1 MTSDERNR
9 AITRAVVMSI
19 AGVAAAY
26 ALFLLREAL
35 LTIYIAGL
43 LAVGLSPLV
52 RRLERGRLLNGRIRL
67 PRWLAILS
75 LYVTFL
81 LTVAFILALVVPP
94 IVAQMRGLIQ
104 TLPTYADRLQTFLI
118 QRNVVD
124 PTWEWK
130 SAFADMQVPTVALS
144 GLFGALTGVFGLLG
158 KVITILILPFYL
170 LLESASLSKGA
181 LSLVSRENRARVDRI
196 MRDVTVKVGAWLGG
210 QLLLAAIIGIT
221 ATIGFWLI
229 GVPYF
234 YVLGL
239 IAAVGEMI
247 PVVGP
252 ILAAVPAIA
261 LAATVSPQTALFTAL
276 YCWGQQFV
284 ENNFLVPR
292 IMERQVGVSPV
303 TIMISLLV
311 GSTLLGF
318 LGAIL
323 AVPTA
328 AIVQV
333 LVQEFLNNDQPEQA
347 GPATPA

>member
-1 MTSDERNR
+1 MTAGERNR

-26 ALFLLREAL
+26 ALFLLREVL

-43 LAVGLSPLV
+43 LAVGLSPIV

-104 TLPTYADRLQTFLI
+104 ALPVYADRLQTVLV
-118 QRNVVD
+118 QRNLVD
-124 PTWEWK
+124 PAWEWK
-130 SAFADMQVPTVALS
+130 SAFADMQVPTVAIS

-158 KVITILILPFYL
+158 KIITVLILPFYL
-170 LLESASLSKGA
+170 LLESSSLRKGA
-181 LSLVSRENRARVDRI
+181 LSLVSRDNRARVDRI

-221 ATIGFWLI
+221 ATVGFWLI

-252 ILAAVPAIA
+252 ILASVPAIA

-303 TIMISLLV
+303 TIMIALLV

-333 LVQEFLNNDQPEQA
+333 LVQEYLNNDEAEQT
-347 GPATPA
+347 G

>member
-1 MTSDERNR
+1 MTTREEHNR
-9 AITRAVVMSI
+9 VIARAVVM
-19 AGVAAAY
+19 AVVGVAAAY
-26 ALFLLREAL
+26 ALYLLREAL

-43 LAVGLSPLV
+43 LAVGLSPIV
-52 RRLERGRLLNGRIRL
+52 RRLERGRLLKGRIRL
-67 PRWLAILS
+67 PRWVAILS

-81 LTVAFILALVVPP
+81 LTVAFILGLVVPP
-94 IVAQMRGLIQ
+94 IVSQMRELIQ
-104 TLPTYADRLQTFLI
+104 DLPKYAGRLETFLI
-118 QRNVVD
+118 QRNMVD
-124 PTWEWK
+124 PTW
-130 SAFADMQVPTVALS
+130 SLNTAMADLKVPTVALS
-144 GLFGALTGVFGLLG
+144 GLFGALTGAFGVLG
-158 KVITILILPFYL
+158 KIITVLILPFYL
-170 LLESASLSKGA
+170 LLESASLSKGF
-181 LSLVSRENRARVDRI
+181 LSLMREDNRPRADRI
-196 MRDVTVKVGAWLGG
+196 MRAVTIKVGAWLGG
-210 QLLLAAIIGIT
+210 QLLLATIIGIT

-247 PVVGP
+247 PVIGP

-284 ENNFLVPR
+284 ENNVLVPR

-303 TIMISLLV
+303 TIMIALLV
-311 GSTLLGF
+311 GSTLMGF

-333 LVQEFLNNDQPEQA
+333 LVQEYLEREESTTD
-347 GPATPA
+347 T

>member
-1 MTSDERNR
+1 MTREEQNR
-9 AITRAVVMSI
+9 VIARAVVMSAI
-19 AGVAAAY
+19 GVAVVY
-26 ALFLLREAL
+26 ALYLLGEVL

-43 LAVGLSPLV
+43 LAVGLSPIV

-67 PRWLAILS
+67 PRWVAILS

-94 IVAQMRGLIQ
+94 IVAQVRGLIQ
-104 TLPTYADRLQTFLI
+104 DLPKYADRLQAFLI
-118 QRNVVD
+118 QRNLVD
-124 PTWEWK
+124 PSWSWN
-130 SAFADMQVPTVALS
+130 SAFADFQVPSVAIS
-144 GLFGALTGVFGLLG
+144 GLFGAITGVFGVLG
-158 KVITILILPFYL
+158 KIITVLILPFYL
-170 LLESASLSKGA
+170 LLESSSLSKGF
-181 LSLVSRENRARVDRI
+181 LSLFREDNRKRADRI
-196 MRDVTVKVGAWLGG
+196 MRAVTVKVGAWLGG
-210 QLLLAAIIGIT
+210 QLLLAATIGIT
-221 ATIGFWLI
+221 ATVGFWLL

-261 LAATVSPQTALFTAL
+261 LGATVSPQTALFTAL

-303 TIMISLLV
+303 TIMIALLV
-311 GSTLLGF
+311 GSSLLGF

-323 AVPTA
+323 AVPSA

-333 LVQEFLNNDQPEQA
+333 FVQEYLDHESTNEA
-347 GPATPA
+347 